1 MHTLARDD
9 VAIVSCGMQ
18 LLDAHDHAAMHV
30 GQAPCALMRSLH
42 GNGWTSTL
50 DALALCNAASSSS
63 SSTLRAAADHLG
75 VVCAAP
81 TAIMSLYRNL

>member
-18 LLDAHDHAAMHV
+18 HLDAQDHAVMHV
-30 GQAPCALMRSLH
+30 GQAPCALMGSLH

-50 DALALCNAASSSS
+50 DALALCIAANSSS
-63 SSTLRAAADHLG
+63 SSTLRTAADHLG

-81 TAIMSLYRNL
+81 TAIMLLYRRL